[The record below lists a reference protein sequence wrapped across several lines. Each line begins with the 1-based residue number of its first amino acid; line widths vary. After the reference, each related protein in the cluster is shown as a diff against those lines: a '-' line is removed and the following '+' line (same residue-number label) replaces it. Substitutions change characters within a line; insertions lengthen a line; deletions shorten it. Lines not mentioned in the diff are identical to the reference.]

1 MSETSDQDTYDG
13 GTELVAYAPQNRTVD
28 LRDRSTDSWTDVLP
42 DAISLARGIA
52 NTEFVPAGLRGSEA
66 KVTAAI
72 LYSRE
77 LGLAPMTG
85 LGATHVIEGKAG
97 ISAEM
102 MRALVL
108 QAGHELHIVE
118 STRERCTIR
127 GRRRGS
133 EEWTSATWTIQEA
146 HQTQVFISKAQGWG
160 PLSGKSQ
167 WKSWPTEMLLARATT
182 RLVRMIFPDVA
193 HGMRTME
200 ELQDMSAEVVDAEAT
215 QAPPEAAPVQR
226 RRKARPAA
234 RPAPEPAPAP
244 AQEPA
249 DAEVDELP
257 TEPANTVQRA
267 RKERPAPT
275 PAPEPQPEADAPVEA
290 EVVDAEVVDE
300 PAPKPATKADDPTRK
315 AVTAAL
321 MHWKRLGVDDRAERL
336 WLTGEV
342 IGRPITSSNDMTLD
356 EARLLA
362 NRLERTKDRAALE
375 AAIDQAK
382 TAQ

>member
-1 MSETSDQDTYDG
+1 MNAENEPYEG
-13 GTELVAYAPQNRTVD
+13 GTDLAVHQSQSRTVD
-28 LRDRSTDSWTDVLP
+28 LRDRATDSWTDVLH
-42 DAISLARGIA
+42 DVITLSRGIA
-52 NTEFVPAGLRGSEA
+52 QTEFVPAGLRGSEA
-66 KVTAAI
+66 KVSAAI
-72 LYSRE
+72 LYGRE
-77 LGLAPMTG
+77 LGLPPLTA

-97 ISAEM
+97 VSAEM
-102 MRALVL
+102 LRALVL

-133 EEWTSATWTIQEA
+133 EEWTSATWTIAEA

-193 HGMRTME
+193 HGMRSVE
-200 ELQDMSAEVVDAEAT
+200 ELQDMTTTEVVDAEAT

-234 RPAPEPAPAP
+234 RPAPEPASAP
-244 AQEPA
+244 AQEHA

-257 TEPANTVQRA
+257 TEPTNTVQRA

-275 PAPEPQPEADAPVEA
+275 PAAEPQPEADAPVEA

-300 PAPKPATKADDPTRK
+300 PAPKPATKADDPTRR

-321 MHWKRLGVDDRAERL
+321 MHWKRMGVEDRAERL

-342 IGRPITSSNDMTLD
+342 IGRPITSSNDLTLD